1 MINAVTYARINN
13 IPYLWICLWMQ
24 VAVIEYARNI
34 LWIKDAN
41 SWEFDKKCKN
51 KVIDLME
58 AQKTIKNFW
67 WTMRLW
73 SYDAILQKWSL
84 AEKLYKNIKISE
96 RHRHRYEVNI
106 DFYNDLK
113 NAWLIFSWL
122 SPDEKLVEFIEI
134 KKHNFFIA
142 TQAHP
147 EFNSSLEKPHPLF
160 LWLVNNCIL

>member
-1 MINAVTYARINN
+1 
-13 IPYLWICLWMQ
+13 
-24 VAVIEYARNI
+24 
-34 LWIKDAN
+34 
-41 SWEFDKKCKN
+41 
-51 KVIDLME
+51 ME
-58 AQKTIKNFW
+58 AQKTIKNLW